1 MSAMRMRRTCG
12 VVSSTGWGLGS
23 ETIGFLPSLPQKY
36 MRLMTSGQS
45 TSFITTPVT
54 DTSSTLPPRPR
65 RDLMRMPRSVPSNT
79 QPEIA
84 TRRMLPLIS
93 LPSTTPPWPCTIVQP
108 VTVMFSQGMAWSAS
122 SVPALMAMQ
131 SSPTS
136 MWQAL
141 MRTLRQLSG
150 SMPSVLGES
159 DGFTTV
165 RPWIVTFSQHSGCTV
180 QAGLFVTLKPSIS
193 TRLQFSKQM
202 KHGRAAFISPARN
215 AVHHLRPQPSSVP
228 QPVSAMF
235 SSPLA

>member
-65 RDLMRMPRSVPSNT
+65 RDLMRMPLSVPSNT
-79 QPEIA
+79 QPVIA
-84 TRRMLPLIS
+84 TRRMSPLIS
-93 LPSTTPPWPCTIVQP
+93 LPSTTPPCPCTIVQP
-108 VTVMFSQGMAWSAS
+108 VMVTFSQGTRCSAS
-122 SVPALMAMQ
+122 SVPALTAMQ

-136 MWQAL
+136 IWQSL

-159 DGFTTV
+159 DGLTTV
-165 RPWIVTFSQHSGCTV
+165 SPRMETFSQRSG
-180 QAGLFVTLKPSIS
+180 
-193 TRLQFSKQM
+193 
-202 KHGRAAFISPARN
+202 
-215 AVHHLRPQPSSVP
+215 
-228 QPVSAMF
+228 
-235 SSPLA
+235 